1 MEIKLHANAT
11 TTPRTRK
18 YLQEST
24 KSDRELAQELGQ
36 SLRIARLYSSQPVAR
51 IAEAVQGGRIAPL
64 TPAPTASTTPT
75 PSRARPAT

>member
-24 KSDRELAQELGQ
+24 KSDRELAQELGISITTVRRWRNR
-36 SLRIARLYSSQPVAR
+36 SLLSGLRCTFPVFHHTG
-51 IAEAVQGGRIAPL
+51 V
-64 TPAPTASTTPT
+64 
-75 PSRARPAT
+75 